1 MIRPMCSQAVRAR
14 SGVLSVATQ
23 NGGQHRCHQL
33 RPSRQPAGPA
43 TATGGEAVRDIDR
56 AFRIAFAFT
65 GSTALTCGD
74 ILPKCPSKNRV
85 PWWNPAN

>member
-1 MIRPMCSQAVRAR
+1 MIGPIGSEEAEQVEGTKVTA
-14 SGVLSVATQ
+14 
-23 NGGQHRCHQL
+23 
-33 RPSRQPAGPA
+33 AGD
-43 TATGGEAVRDIDR
+43 EAVRDVDR